1 MDRAV
6 KSRVATFYVLGDRI
20 WYRQVAHTNQVAG
33 VVEDITVGSPAVSY
47 DIRPE
52 NKDRVW
58 ADFSQL
64 LPRYRY
70 QENS

>member
-6 KSRVATFYVLGDRI
+6 KSRVATFYVLGERI